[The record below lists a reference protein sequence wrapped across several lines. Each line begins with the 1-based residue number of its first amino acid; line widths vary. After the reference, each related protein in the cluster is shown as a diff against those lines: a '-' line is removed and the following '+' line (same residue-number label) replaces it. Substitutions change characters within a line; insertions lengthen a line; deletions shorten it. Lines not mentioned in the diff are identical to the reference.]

1 MQICFRCL
9 HKDRNVIIVYCR
21 KEESALSAIGYIQVN
36 AYTSNAQ
43 IPLKDVAVAITESN
57 GSAIAFRLTNRS
69 GQLSEPVAIE
79 VPDLSA
85 SQSPNT
91 GIQPYKVVDL
101 YAKLENYEEI
111 EIKGLQVFADTVTN
125 QNLELI
131 PLSEL
136 PEYWN
141 QVEIFN
147 TPGQNL

>member
-1 MQICFRCL
+1 M
-9 HKDRNVIIVYCR
+9 
-21 KEESALSAIGYIQVN
+21 
-36 AYTSNAQ
+36 
-43 IPLKDVAVAITESN
+43 AITEPD
-57 GSAIAFRLTNRS
+57 GTAIALRLTNRS
-69 GQLSEPVAIE
+69 GQLNEPVPIT
-79 VPDLSA
+79 VPDYTA
-85 SQSPNT
+85 SQAPNP
-91 GIQPYKVVDL
+91 GITPYKTVDI

-111 EIKGLQVFADTVTN
+111 EVNGVQVFANTVTN

>member
-1 MQICFRCL
+1 M
-9 HKDRNVIIVYCR
+9 
-21 KEESALSAIGYIQVN
+21 SATGYIQVH

-43 IPLKDVAVAITESN
+43 IPLKDVSVAITEPS
-57 GSAIAFRLTNRS
+57 GPAIALRLTDRS
-69 GQLSEPVAIE
+69 GQLSSPVPIT
-79 VPDLSA
+79 VPDFSA
-85 SQSPNT
+85 SQTPNSGVT
-91 GIQPYKVVDL
+91 PYRVVDL

-111 EIKGLQVFADTVTN
+111 EIKNLQVFADTVTN

-131 PLSEL
+131 PQSEL

>member
-1 MQICFRCL
+1 MRY
-9 HKDRNVIIVYCR
+9 VIAHFSLPTHSITQ
-21 KEESALSAIGYIQVN
+21 KGGINLSATGYIQVH
-36 AYTSNAQ
+36 AYTSTAQ
-43 IPLKDVAVAITESN
+43 IPLKDVTVAITEPS
-57 GSAIAFRLTNRS
+57 GSAIALRLTDRS
-69 GQLSEPVAIE
+69 GQFTEPISVT
-79 VPDLSA
+79 VPDFSA
-85 SQSPNT
+85 SQTPNT
-91 GIQPYKVVDL
+91 GVIPYRVVNL

-111 EIKGLQVFADTVTN
+111 EINDLQVFANTVTT

>member
-1 MQICFRCL
+1 M
-9 HKDRNVIIVYCR
+9 
-21 KEESALSAIGYIQVN
+21 SATGYIQVH

-43 IPLKDVAVAITESN
+43 IPLKDVSVAITETT
-57 GSAIAFRLTNRS
+57 GSGIALRLTDRN
-69 GQLSEPVAIE
+69 GQLPSPIPIT
-79 VPDLSA
+79 VPDFSA
-85 SQSPNT
+85 SQTPNT
-91 GIQPYKVVDL
+91 GIIPYKVVNL

-111 EIKGLQVFADTVTN
+111 EIKNLQVFADTVTN

-131 PLSEL
+131 PQSEL